1 MESNDQ
7 NLKEFFKIVENYIV
21 STNFNSGDVVKYI
34 SPKNLSEKLDFNIS
48 NSGED
53 LSSLV
58 QYAQKYF
65 QYTVNTGNKQFLN
78 QLYQGFNL
86 PAFLG
91 DLVTIASNTSMYTY
105 EVAPVATQIE
115 RELIRL
121 MNSYAGYDE
130 GDGIFVTGGSNAN
143 LIAMFSARNRLF
155 PDWRSK
161 GVDGN
166 VKLKAFVNEQAH
178 YSFDTAANL
187 LGIGT
192 KNIIKV
198 KANSNGEMIPEELDI
213 AIQKSLDRGETPF
226 FVAATLGTTVMAAF
240 DPINKIAPI
249 CKKHDLWFH
258 VDGAFG
264 GSLILSPKYKE
275 MFAGIEQTDS
285 FTWDAHKLMNI
296 PLMCSVILVK
306 KTGTLQHNI
315 IDANTDYIYH
325 DLDDVEDL
333 GKKSIQCGRRV
344 DSVKLWFAW
353 KYFGKDGYAKRIE
366 NIMEL
371 AEYAEQIILK
381 TPKLELVAPRQTVS
395 LCFRYRPTVEVD
407 LNDFNLRVREVLRK
421 SGKSMVNFAYIDNDL
436 VIRLVIA
443 NNEME
448 RTDVEEFFDNFINV
462 AQQTELE
469 LNAR

>member
-1 MESNDQ
+1 MESKDQ
-7 NLKEFFKIVENYIV
+7 DLKDFFTIVENYIV
-21 STNFNSGDVVKYI
+21 NKNFNGGDVVKYI
-34 SPKNLSEKLDFNIS
+34 SPKDLSEKLDFNIS
-48 NSGED
+48 NSGEN

-65 QYTVNTGNKQFLN
+65 QYTVNTGSKQFLN

-115 RELIRL
+115 RELIRM

-155 PDWRSK
+155 PKWRSK
-161 GVDGN
+161 GVDGS

-178 YSFDTAANL
+178 YSLDTAANL
-187 LGIGT
+187 LGLGT
-192 KNIIKV
+192 KNIVKIKS
-198 KANSNGEMIPEELDI
+198 NSNGEMIPQELEK
-213 AIQKSLDRGETPF
+213 AIQKSLDCGETPF
-226 FVAATLGTTVMAAF
+226 FVAATAGTTVMAAF
-240 DPINKIAPI
+240 DPINKIVPI
-249 CKKHDLWFH
+249 CKKYNLWFH

-275 MFAGIEQTDS
+275 MFAGIEQSDS
-285 FTWDAHKLMNI
+285 FAWDAHKLMNI
-296 PLMCSVILVK
+296 PLMSSVILVK
-306 KTGTLQHNI
+306 KAGTLQHNI

-325 DLDDVEDL
+325 DLDEIEDL
-333 GKKSIQCGRRV
+333 GRKSIQCGRRA

-353 KYFGKDGYAKRIE
+353 KYYGKEGYAKRIE
-366 NIMEL
+366 NLMEL

-381 TPKLELVAPRQTVS
+381 TPKLELVVPRQTVS
-395 LCFRYRPTVEVD
+395 LCFRYRPSVDVD
-407 LNDFNLRVREVLRK
+407 LNDFNLRVRETLRK
-421 SGKSMVNFAYIDNDL
+421 SGKSMVNFAYIDKEL

-448 RTDVEEFFDNFINV
+448 KVDVDEFFNNFIEV
-462 AQQTELE
+462 AKQTEIE
-469 LNAR
+469 QNA